1 MFPNFEDDFENKVVN
16 VSNITQNFFKE
27 VIEHQ
32 IF

>member
-1 MFPNFEDDFENKVVN
+1 MFPNFEDDFESKVVSL
-16 VSNITQNFFKE
+16 SNITQDFFQE